1 MIGIEGKEGEV
12 LFLPIERTNKYES
25 YDGRFSGSSVAYSSI
40 EVLILWK
47 EVLCS
52 YSLSFLSKKDRDYVL
67 YDCRGVTTL
76 VENEFIPHRKK

>member
-25 YDGRFSGSSVAYSSI
+25 YDGTFLFRKYLYIYRSFDSVERGA
-40 EVLILWK
+40 
-47 EVLCS
+47 

-67 YDCRGVTTL
+67 YEYGGITTFL
-76 VENEFIPHRKK
+76 EDEFTLRRMKW

>member
-1 MIGIEGKEGEV
+1 MNPMMV
-12 LFLPIERTNKYES
+12 
-25 YDGRFSGSSVAYSSI
+25 RFYFANIYISI

-67 YDCRGVTTL
+67 YEYGGITTFL
-76 VENEFIPHRKK
+76 EDEFTLRRMK

>member
-25 YDGRFSGSSVAYSSI
+25 YDGRVFSQFVAYTCV

-67 YDCRGVTTL
+67 
-76 VENEFIPHRKK
+76 